1 MKKILI
7 IVSSLIFSCQSENK
21 SVNEVIAS
29 NNIDLIKLKREEINN
44 KQQEIYKK
52 LNLIDNN
59 NEDVFLK
66 ALIVVPKKRVRLAS
80 DRNVIKRR
88 VKEAYRLQKSEL
100 EKYLKSNNH
109 QLNLA
114 IIYQKHEI
122 LDYKLI
128 EVKIKLLLSRLKE
141 EL

>member
-1 MKKILI
+1 MFEFPKNQKLCNDKSIERLFENGKSLTETPFRI
-7 IVSSLIFSCQSENK
+7 IYNS
-21 SVNEVIAS
+21 
-29 NNIDLIKLKREEINN
+29 
-44 KQQEIYKK
+44 Y
-52 LNLIDNN
+52 NN
-59 NEDVFLK
+59 NEDIFVK

-128 EVKIKLLLSRLKE
+128 EEKIKLLLSRLKE
-141 EL
+141 AL

>member
-1 MKKILI
+1 MFHFPKNQKLCNEKAIERLFENGK
-7 IVSSLIFSCQSENK
+7 SLIEKPFR
-21 SVNEVIAS
+21 I
-29 NNIDLIKLKREEINN
+29 
-44 KQQEIYKK
+44 IY
-52 LNLIDNN
+52 NIDNN

-66 ALIVVPKKRVRLAS
+66 ALIVVAKKRVRLAS

-109 QLNLA
+109 HLNLA

>member
-1 MKKILI
+1 MFEFPKNQKLCNEKSIEILFENGKSLSEKPFRI
-7 IVSSLIFSCQSENK
+7 IYN
-21 SVNEVIAS
+21 
-29 NNIDLIKLKREEINN
+29 
-44 KQQEIYKK
+44 
-52 LNLIDNN
+52 IDNN

>member
-1 MKKILI
+1 MFEFPKNQKLCNKKSIERLFENGKSISEKPFRI
-7 IVSSLIFSCQSENK
+7 IYN
-21 SVNEVIAS
+21 
-29 NNIDLIKLKREEINN
+29 
-44 KQQEIYKK
+44 
-52 LNLIDNN
+52 IDNN

-128 EVKIKLLLSRLKE
+128 EEKIKLLLSRLKE

>member
-1 MKKILI
+1 MFHFPKNQKLCNEKAIERLFENGKSLTEKPFRI
-7 IVSSLIFSCQSENK
+7 IYN
-21 SVNEVIAS
+21 
-29 NNIDLIKLKREEINN
+29 
-44 KQQEIYKK
+44 
-52 LNLIDNN
+52 IDNN

-122 LDYKLI
+122 LDYKLL

>member
-1 MKKILI
+1 MFEFHKNQKLCNVRSIKRLFENGASLSQKPFRI
-7 IVSSLIFSCQSENK
+7 I
-21 SVNEVIAS
+21 
-29 NNIDLIKLKREEINN
+29 
-44 KQQEIYKK
+44 Y
-52 LNLIDNN
+52 NLDKN
-59 NEDVFLK
+59 NENVFVK

-80 DRNVIKRR
+80 DRNIIKRR
-88 VKEAYRLQKSEL
+88 IKEVYRLQKSEL
-100 EKYLKSNNH
+100 EKYLKSKNY

-128 EVKIKLLLSRLKE
+128 EEKIKLILSRLKK

>member
-1 MKKILI
+1 MFHFPKNQKLCNEKVIERLFENGKSLTEKPFRI
-7 IVSSLIFSCQSENK
+7 IYN
-21 SVNEVIAS
+21 
-29 NNIDLIKLKREEINN
+29 
-44 KQQEIYKK
+44 
-52 LNLIDNN
+52 IDNN
-59 NEDVFLK
+59 YEDVFLK

-114 IIYQKHEI
+114 IIYQKHKI

-128 EVKIKLLLSRLKE
+128 EEKIKLLLSRLKE

>member
-1 MKKILI
+1 M
-7 IVSSLIFSCQSENK
+7 
-21 SVNEVIAS
+21 
-29 NNIDLIKLKREEINN
+29 
-44 KQQEIYKK
+44 
-52 LNLIDNN
+52 
-59 NEDVFLK
+59 
-66 ALIVVPKKRVRLAS
+66 PKKRLRLAS
-80 DRNVIKRR
+80 ERNVIKRR

>member
-1 MKKILI
+1 MFHFPKNQKLCNEKAIERLFENGKSLTEKPFRI
-7 IVSSLIFSCQSENK
+7 IYN
-21 SVNEVIAS
+21 
-29 NNIDLIKLKREEINN
+29 
-44 KQQEIYKK
+44 
-52 LNLIDNN
+52 IDNN
-59 NEDVFLK
+59 NEDIFLK

-128 EVKIKLLLSRLKE
+128 EEKIKLLLSRLKE

>member
-1 MKKILI
+1 MFEFPKNQKLCNEKSIARLFENGNSVSEKPFRI
-7 IVSSLIFSCQSENK
+7 IYN
-21 SVNEVIAS
+21 
-29 NNIDLIKLKREEINN
+29 
-44 KQQEIYKK
+44 
-52 LNLIDNN
+52 IDNN
-59 NEDVFLK
+59 NEDIFLK

-100 EKYLKSNNH
+100 EKYLKSNHH

-122 LDYKLI
+122 ADYKLI
-128 EVKIKLLLSRLKE
+128 DEKIKLLFRRLKE

>member
-1 MKKILI
+1 MFEFPKNQKLCNDKSIERLFENGKYLTENPFRI
-7 IVSSLIFSCQSENK
+7 IYNS
-21 SVNEVIAS
+21 
-29 NNIDLIKLKREEINN
+29 
-44 KQQEIYKK
+44 Y
-52 LNLIDNN
+52 NN
-59 NEDVFLK
+59 NEDVFVK
-66 ALIVVPKKRVRLAS
+66 VLIVVPKKRVRSAS
-80 DRNVIKRR
+80 DRNVLKRR

>member
-1 MKKILI
+1 MFEFPKNQKLCNEKSIEILFENGKSLSEKPFRI
-7 IVSSLIFSCQSENK
+7 IYS
-21 SVNEVIAS
+21 
-29 NNIDLIKLKREEINN
+29 ID
-44 KQQEIYKK
+44 Y
-52 LNLIDNN
+52 N

-100 EKYLKSNNH
+100 EQYLKSNNH

-122 LDYKLI
+122 LAYKLI

>member
-1 MKKILI
+1 MFHFPKNQKLCNEKAIERLFENGKSLTEKPFRI
-7 IVSSLIFSCQSENK
+7 IYN
-21 SVNEVIAS
+21 
-29 NNIDLIKLKREEINN
+29 
-44 KQQEIYKK
+44 
-52 LNLIDNN
+52 IDNN
-59 NEDVFLK
+59 NEDIFLK

-128 EVKIKLLLSRLKE
+128 DVKIKLLLSRLKE

>member
-1 MKKILI
+1 MFHFPKNQKLCNEKAIERLFENGKSLAEKPFRI
-7 IVSSLIFSCQSENK
+7 IYN
-21 SVNEVIAS
+21 
-29 NNIDLIKLKREEINN
+29 
-44 KQQEIYKK
+44 
-52 LNLIDNN
+52 IDNN
-59 NEDVFLK
+59 SEDIFLK
-66 ALIVVPKKRVRLAS
+66 FLIVIPKKRVRLAS

-100 EKYLKSNNH
+100 EKYLKSNNQ

>member
-1 MKKILI
+1 MFEFPKNQKLCNEKSIEILFENGKSLSEKPFRI
-7 IVSSLIFSCQSENK
+7 IYS
-21 SVNEVIAS
+21 
-29 NNIDLIKLKREEINN
+29 ID
-44 KQQEIYKK
+44 Y
-52 LNLIDNN
+52 N

-100 EKYLKSNNH
+100 EQYLKSNNH

-128 EVKIKLLLSRLKE
+128 EEKIKLILDRLKE

>member
-1 MKKILI
+1 MFHFPKNQKLCNEKAIERLFENGKSLTEKPFRI
-7 IVSSLIFSCQSENK
+7 IYN
-21 SVNEVIAS
+21 
-29 NNIDLIKLKREEINN
+29 
-44 KQQEIYKK
+44 
-52 LNLIDNN
+52 IDNN

-66 ALIVVPKKRVRLAS
+66 ALIVVPKKRVRIAS

>member
-1 MKKILI
+1 MFHFPKNHKLCNEKAIERLFENGKSLTEKPFRI
-7 IVSSLIFSCQSENK
+7 IYN
-21 SVNEVIAS
+21 
-29 NNIDLIKLKREEINN
+29 
-44 KQQEIYKK
+44 
-52 LNLIDNN
+52 IDNN

-109 QLNLA
+109 QLILA

>member
-1 MKKILI
+1 MFHFPKNQKLCNEKAIERLFENGKSLTEKPFRI
-7 IVSSLIFSCQSENK
+7 IYN
-21 SVNEVIAS
+21 
-29 NNIDLIKLKREEINN
+29 
-44 KQQEIYKK
+44 
-52 LNLIDNN
+52 IDNN

-128 EVKIKLLLSRLKE
+128 EVKIKLLLSRLKV

>member
-1 MKKILI
+1 MFHFPKNQKICNEKAIERLFENGKYLTEKPFRI
-7 IVSSLIFSCQSENK
+7 IYN
-21 SVNEVIAS
+21 
-29 NNIDLIKLKREEINN
+29 
-44 KQQEIYKK
+44 
-52 LNLIDNN
+52 IDNN
-59 NEDVFLK
+59 NEDIFLK

-109 QLNLA
+109 HLNLA
-114 IIYQKHEI
+114 IIYQKYEI

-128 EVKIKLLLSRLKE
+128 EEKIKLLLSRLKE

>member
-1 MKKILI
+1 MFHFPKNQKLCNEKAIERLFENGKYLAEKPFRI
-7 IVSSLIFSCQSENK
+7 IYN
-21 SVNEVIAS
+21 
-29 NNIDLIKLKREEINN
+29 
-44 KQQEIYKK
+44 
-52 LNLIDNN
+52 IDNN

-100 EKYLKSNNH
+100 VNYLKSNNH

>member
-1 MKKILI
+1 MFHFPKNQKLCNEKAIERLFENGKSLTEKPFRI
-7 IVSSLIFSCQSENK
+7 IYN
-21 SVNEVIAS
+21 
-29 NNIDLIKLKREEINN
+29 
-44 KQQEIYKK
+44 
-52 LNLIDNN
+52 IDNN

-109 QLNLA
+109 QVNLA

>member
-1 MKKILI
+1 MFEFPKNQKLCNDKSIEILFENGKSLSEKPFRI
-7 IVSSLIFSCQSENK
+7 IYN
-21 SVNEVIAS
+21 
-29 NNIDLIKLKREEINN
+29 
-44 KQQEIYKK
+44 
-52 LNLIDNN
+52 IDNN

-100 EKYLKSNNH
+100 EKYLKSKNH

-128 EVKIKLLLSRLKE
+128 EEKIKLLLSRLKE

>member
-1 MKKILI
+1 MFHFPKNQKLCNEKAIERLFENGKSLAEKPFRI
-7 IVSSLIFSCQSENK
+7 IYN
-21 SVNEVIAS
+21 
-29 NNIDLIKLKREEINN
+29 
-44 KQQEIYKK
+44 
-52 LNLIDNN
+52 IDNN

-100 EKYLKSNNH
+100 EKYLKSNNQ

>member
-1 MKKILI
+1 MFKFPKSQKICNEKSIERLFENGRSISEKPFRI
-7 IVSSLIFSCQSENK
+7 IYN
-21 SVNEVIAS
+21 IA
-29 NNIDLIKLKREEINN
+29 
-44 KQQEIYKK
+44 
-52 LNLIDNN
+52 NN
-59 NEDVFLK
+59 NEDIFLK
-66 ALIVVPKKRVRLAS
+66 ALIVVPKKRVRLSA

-100 EKYLKSNNH
+100 EKYLKSNND

-128 EVKIKLLLSRLKE
+128 EEKIKLLLSRLKE

>member
-1 MKKILI
+1 MFEFPKNQKLCNEKSIEILFENGKSLSEKPFRI
-7 IVSSLIFSCQSENK
+7 IYS
-21 SVNEVIAS
+21 
-29 NNIDLIKLKREEINN
+29 ID
-44 KQQEIYKK
+44 Y
-52 LNLIDNN
+52 N

-128 EVKIKLLLSRLKE
+128 EEKIKLILVRLKE

>member
-1 MKKILI
+1 MFEFPKNQKLCNEKSIARLFENGNSISEQPFRI
-7 IVSSLIFSCQSENK
+7 IYN
-21 SVNEVIAS
+21 
-29 NNIDLIKLKREEINN
+29 
-44 KQQEIYKK
+44 
-52 LNLIDNN
+52 IDNN

>member
-1 MKKILI
+1 MFHFPKNQKLCNEKAIERLFENGKSLTEKPFRI
-7 IVSSLIFSCQSENK
+7 IYN
-21 SVNEVIAS
+21 
-29 NNIDLIKLKREEINN
+29 
-44 KQQEIYKK
+44 
-52 LNLIDNN
+52 IDNN

-88 VKEAYRLQKSEL
+88 VKEAYRLQKIEL
-100 EKYLKSNNH
+100 EKYLKSNH
-109 QLNLA
+109 HHLNLA

>member
-1 MKKILI
+1 MFHFPKNQKLCNEKAIERLFENGKSLTEKPFRI
-7 IVSSLIFSCQSENK
+7 IYN
-21 SVNEVIAS
+21 
-29 NNIDLIKLKREEINN
+29 
-44 KQQEIYKK
+44 
-52 LNLIDNN
+52 IDNN
-59 NEDVFLK
+59 YEDVFLK

-88 VKEAYRLQKSEL
+88 VKEAYRLQKSEF

>member
-1 MKKILI
+1 MFHFPKNQKLCNEKAIERLFENGKSLTEKPFRI
-7 IVSSLIFSCQSENK
+7 IYN
-21 SVNEVIAS
+21 
-29 NNIDLIKLKREEINN
+29 
-44 KQQEIYKK
+44 
-52 LNLIDNN
+52 IDNN
-59 NEDVFLK
+59 NEDVFVK

-88 VKEAYRLQKSEL
+88 VKEAYRLQKREL

>member
-1 MKKILI
+1 MFEFPKNQKLCNEKSIERLFKNGKSLSEKPFRI
-7 IVSSLIFSCQSENK
+7 IYS
-21 SVNEVIAS
+21 
-29 NNIDLIKLKREEINN
+29 ID
-44 KQQEIYKK
+44 Y
-52 LNLIDNN
+52 N

-100 EKYLKSNNH
+100 EKYLKSKNH

-128 EVKIKLLLSRLKE
+128 EEKIKLLLSRLKE

>member
-1 MKKILI
+1 MFHFPKNQKLCNEKAIERLFENGKSLTEKPFRI
-7 IVSSLIFSCQSENK
+7 IYN
-21 SVNEVIAS
+21 
-29 NNIDLIKLKREEINN
+29 
-44 KQQEIYKK
+44 
-52 LNLIDNN
+52 IDNN
-59 NEDVFLK
+59 SEDIFLK
-66 ALIVVPKKRVRLAS
+66 FLIVIPKKRVRLAS

-128 EVKIKLLLSRLKE
+128 EEKIKLLLSRLKE

>member
-1 MKKILI
+1 MFHFPKNQKLCNEKAIERLFENGKYLAEKPFRI
-7 IVSSLIFSCQSENK
+7 IYN
-21 SVNEVIAS
+21 
-29 NNIDLIKLKREEINN
+29 
-44 KQQEIYKK
+44 
-52 LNLIDNN
+52 IDNN

>member
-1 MKKILI
+1 MFEFPKNQKLCNDKSIERLFENGKYLTENPFRI
-7 IVSSLIFSCQSENK
+7 IYNS
-21 SVNEVIAS
+21 
-29 NNIDLIKLKREEINN
+29 
-44 KQQEIYKK
+44 Y
-52 LNLIDNN
+52 NN
-59 NEDVFLK
+59 NEDVFVK
-66 ALIVVPKKRVRLAS
+66 VLIVVPKKRVRLAS

-114 IIYQKHEI
+114 IIYQKYEI

-128 EVKIKLLLSRLKE
+128 EEKIKLLLNRLKE
-141 EL
+141 AL